1 MKNSAF
7 SGDTKEK
14 KIRISKARKI
24 KPPANVVGKIPSL
37 GKPIKPMKAPALLG
51 PKRKKGSL
59 GV

>member
-7 SGDTKEK
+7 SEPKEK
-14 KIRISKARKI
+14 RIRISKARKV
-24 KPPANVVGKIPSL
+24 KAPANVIGKILSL
-37 GKPIKPMKAPALLG
+37 GKPVKPMKTPTLLG